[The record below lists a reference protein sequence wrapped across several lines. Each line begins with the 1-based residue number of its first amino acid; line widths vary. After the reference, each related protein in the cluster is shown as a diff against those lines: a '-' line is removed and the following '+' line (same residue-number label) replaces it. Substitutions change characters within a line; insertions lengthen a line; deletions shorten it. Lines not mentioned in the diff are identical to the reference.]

1 MNAND
6 EKRIETLHARKLLCF
21 DNEKKFIG
29 ITAAGFMGSFF
40 KHQLTNSTVQKT
52 LNVIL
57 LQKEKA
63 SDWHKK

>member
-1 MNAND
+1 M
-6 EKRIETLHARKLLCF
+6 ETLHARKLLCF

-63 SDWHKK
+63 SD